1 MNLKLSIITVNY
13 NNAEG
18 LKKTVDSVTAQT
30 WKDFEYIIIDGS
42 STDGST
48 EVIKANKNIID
59 RWVSEPDEGVYQAMN
74 KGISMANGE
83 YLLFLNSGDHFYKDD
98 VLEKFHK
105 ELKEQ
110 DLIYFN
116 LNVVEGKK
124 DFIKE
129 YPEKL
134 SFAYFFKDTL
144 PHPSTFIKKEAFT
157 KTKPYNE
164 DMKIAA
170 DWKFFIDAICKYQ
183 LTYKKID
190 ATLSTFYIGGM
201 SSDAENRAVKFHE
214 KQNVLNTEYPAFVY
228 DLEEVLENKEI
239 VNNLRQS
246 RIIRTLIKLGLL
258 NKF

>member
-1 MNLKLSIITVNY
+1 MNLKLSIITVNF

-134 SFAYFFKDTL
+134 SFA
-144 PHPSTFIKKEAFT
+144 
-157 KTKPYNE
+157 
-164 DMKIAA
+164 
-170 DWKFFIDAICKYQ
+170 
-183 LTYKKID
+183 
-190 ATLSTFYIGGM
+190 
-201 SSDAENRAVKFHE
+201 
-214 KQNVLNTEYPAFVY
+214 
-228 DLEEVLENKEI
+228 
-239 VNNLRQS
+239 
-246 RIIRTLIKLGLL
+246 
-258 NKF
+258 